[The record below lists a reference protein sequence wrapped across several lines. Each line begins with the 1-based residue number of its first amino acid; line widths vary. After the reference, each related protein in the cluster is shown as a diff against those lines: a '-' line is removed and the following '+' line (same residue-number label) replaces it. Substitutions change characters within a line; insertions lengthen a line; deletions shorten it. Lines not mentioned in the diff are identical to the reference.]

1 MNTRVTREISPLRI
15 FSLVLELWRSGLTV
29 ETRRQCCFFKTN
41 TGNAVAVLLF
51 QIQHWKRRSSVAFSN
66 PTLETPQQ
74 RCFFK
79 SNTGNAV
86 AALLFQIHHWKRGS
100 SAASLNP
107 RYGRM
112 WGISTPVPRKF
123 QGIEHDGLQRFGYS
137 RLHFD
142 REWPAE
148 ILRKLISGLAV

>member
-1 MNTRVTREISPLRI
+1 T
-15 FSLVLELWRSGLTV
+15 
-29 ETRRQCCFFKTN
+29 
-41 TGNAVAVLLF
+41 LLF

-79 SNTGNAV
+79 SNTGNAA

-137 RLHFD
+137 GLHLD

-148 ILRKLISGLAV
+148 ILRKPISGLAV

>member
-15 FSLVLELWRSGLTV
+15 FSLVLALWRSGLTV

-51 QIQHWKRRSSVAFSN
+51 QIQHWKR
-66 PTLETPQQ
+66 
-74 RCFFK
+74 
-79 SNTGNAV
+79 
-86 AALLFQIHHWKRGS
+86 GS

-107 RYGRM
+107 RYDRM

-137 RLHFD
+137 GLHFD

-148 ILRKLISGLAV
+148 ILRKPISGLAV